1 MYKDL
6 TKGNLITII
15 ISLIVAF
22 ISFICAVFLIPV
34 VTSDAQ
40 VQLFFTTIA
49 STIGAAFL
57 VNFLWEIFAKRRFA
71 ESIFEVAKISKNI
84 EQSGVDH
91 IDTDFSSI
99 NWKDELPKTHNLIA
113 IFTYAQTWRN
123 SNRVAI
129 QSFTK
134 KRKNK
139 FTVIMPDYE
148 NDDIMAEFDRR
159 YSYTTGKT
167 RELIKDAIIDYS
179 GLGAQVYLCN
189 KSLQATYY
197 VMDNVALM
205 AFFKHSPGRST
216 VPYIRA
222 ESSGSFYD
230 YIVSEKNAI
239 LDASVRVSVTTN
251 ANGDKVIKK
260 EN

>member
-1 MYKDL
+1 MYNDL

-15 ISLIVAF
+15 ISLIATIV
-22 ISFICAVFLIPV
+22 SYLCAVYLIPMI
-34 VTSDAQ
+34 TSDKQ
-40 VQLFFTTIA
+40 VQLFFTTIV

-57 VNFLWEIFAKRRFA
+57 VNFLWEIFAKKRFA
-71 ESIFEVAKISKNI
+71 ESIFEAAKISKNI

-99 NWKDELPKTHNLIA
+99 SWKAELSKTHNFTA

-129 QSFTK
+129 QKFTGK
-134 KRKNK
+134 KKNK

-159 YSYTTGKT
+159 YNYNSGKT
-167 RELIKDAIIDYS
+167 RALIEDAIIDYS
-179 GLGAQVYLCN
+179 ALGAKVYLFN

-205 AFFKHSPGRST
+205 AFFKHSPGKAT

-222 ESSGSFYD
+222 ESTGSFYD
-230 YIVSEKNAI
+230 YIVSEKTAI
-239 LDASVRVSVTTN
+239 LDASVRVSVTTD
-251 ANGDKVIKK
+251 ANGNTIIKK
-260 EN
+260 EK

>member
-15 ISLIVAF
+15 ISLIVAL
-22 ISFICAVFLIPV
+22 ISFICAVFLIPAI
-34 VTSDAQ
+34 TNDTQ
-40 VQLFFTTIA
+40 VQLFLTTIA

-57 VNFLWEIFAKRRFA
+57 VNFLWEIFAKKRFA

-91 IDTDFSSI
+91 IDTDFSGI
-99 NWKDELPKTHNLIA
+99 NWKEELSKTHNLTA

-123 SNRVAI
+123 SNRTAI
-129 QSFTK
+129 QNFK
-134 KRKNK
+134 KKKKNK
-139 FTVIMPDYE
+139 FIVIMPDYE

-159 YSYTTGKT
+159 YNYPDGRT
-167 RELIKDAIIDYS
+167 RELIKEAVIDYL

-239 LDASVRVSVTTN
+239 LDASVNVSAATD
-251 ANGDKVIKK
+251 ANGDKIIKK